1 MLHRLGHLFSNKNFL
16 VFCSATQ
23 NLKNGNST
31 SHSSINKTAIQESKA
46 AERER
51 IRQEFYATYDVMT
64 GIRIAATLSCL
75 FLFFVFLVVYKG
87 RNKAN
92 SVLNVSYF
100 FFSPELA

>member
-1 MLHRLGHLFSNKNFL
+1 MFCYSSSKSLKTSNGH
-16 VFCSATQ
+16 
-23 NLKNGNST
+23 ST
-31 SHSSINKTAIQESKA
+31 INQTAIDEAAAAAKA

-92 SVLNVSYF
+92 SVLNVSNAVTMQLKTDYR
-100 FFSPELA
+100 